1 MESRI
6 AFLIIA
12 DFWVLVK
19 GNKPCV
25 DQSLFDNDCPG
36 PKWIKNFEPDG
47 ADHPNILDV
56 PGRDF

>member
-25 DQSLFDNDCPG
+25 DQSLSDDDCPG
-36 PKWIKNFEPDG
+36 SKWIKNLELDG
-47 ADHPNILDV
+47 ADYPNIPDV
-56 PGRDF
+56 PDRDF